1 MRVPS
6 NQPRDLLSCALAVFG
21 MGGLIFVAQVAFL
34 GGSPLDPL
42 PLIAL
47 AMVSV
52 AMLVAGARGIA
63 RMNREMEDRVEG
75 EHSRVREEVA
85 RTMGPVV
92 ARWTYDPDEWEAWTA
107 REDAHLSRGAWAI
120 PVVAALIGGGA
131 GLLRGTDAAIGA
143 AVLMGVFAA
152 AMMGWRGWAVR
163 RRPRNH
169 SVGGRTVTIATHAVL
184 VDGGRDFWVDASTRV
199 ARVQYLAEAEPV
211 LAITVRYGGRAAY
224 EHTVRLPVPRGRD
237 GEARELANRFAEGR
251 WHAASLSAAT
261 R

>member
-34 GGSPLDPL
+34 GGSTFPPL
-42 PLIAL
+42 PLVAL
-47 AMVSV
+47 AMASA
-52 AMLVAGARGIA
+52 AMLAAGARGIA
-63 RMNREMEDRVEG
+63 RMNREAEDRAEG
-75 EHSRVREEVA
+75 EHARVREEVA

-107 REDAHLSRGAWAI
+107 REDAQRSRGAWAI

-131 GLLRGTDAAIGA
+131 GLRRGVDAAIGA
-143 AVLMGVFAA
+143 AALMAVFAA
-152 AMMGWRGWAVR
+152 AMVAWRGWAVPR
-163 RRPRNH
+163 RRSNH
-169 SVGGRTVTIATHAVL
+169 SARGRTVTIATHAVL
-184 VDGGRDFWVDASTRV
+184 VDGGRDFWVDPSTRV
-199 ARVQYLAEAEPV
+199 ARVQYLADAQPV

-237 GEARELANRFAEGR
+237 GEARELADRFAEGR
-251 WHAASLSAAT
+251 WHTARLPAAP